1 MAAAAAPLI
10 LLRSESYRM
19 KTEQA
24 SCLMPTPSHNAMR
37 PNARRPSVVQ
47 ACATVTFVAD
57 VLDDLITRDDAT
69 DSPPPCP
76 VKCIYRMI

>member
-1 MAAAAAPLI
+1 
-10 LLRSESYRM
+10 
-19 KTEQA
+19 
-24 SCLMPTPSHNAMR
+24 MR

-57 VLDDLITRDDAT
+57 VLDDLIMRDDAT

>member
-1 MAAAAAPLI
+1 MTDSDGSLG
-10 LLRSESYRM
+10 
-19 KTEQA
+19 
-24 SCLMPTPSHNAMR
+24 NAC
-37 PNARRPSVVQ
+37 VH
-47 ACATVTFVAD
+47 ATTGDTHD